1 MPLPVQKQVR
11 MALFDFFRRPPPI
24 RDIGQLADFIDERA
38 AFLVQ
43 KGIYDYARARSG
55 PYSKTLLTESKFIA
69 DLNLSRWQAYPLGL
83 AMVGEMVEGV
93 VHSAEDR
100 RAVLD
105 PLSALVLDVFDRH
118 PVPEPIGSD
127 GWTRARGELARK
139 LDQIG
144 THPPKRVIDIPE
156 SYVAHYFDLMPFARE
171 LLTPDAPTMRAY
183 LRLTL
188 TNMRDDLSR
197 RMDAADMADKLRNG

>member
-1 MPLPVQKQVR
+1 
-11 MALFDFFRRPPPI
+11 MALFGWFRRPPQI
-24 RDIGQLADFIDERA
+24 REPGELADFIDERA

-55 PYSKTLLTESKFIA
+55 PYSKTLLTETKFIA
-69 DLNLSRWQAYPLGL
+69 DANRSRWQAYPLGL

-93 VHSAEDR
+93 LSPHANPDR
-100 RAVLD
+100 RTILD
-105 PLSALVLDVFDRH
+105 QLRRLVLDVFDRY

-127 GWTRARGELARK
+127 AWKRARDELARK

-144 THPPKRVIDIPE
+144 THPPKSVIDIPE
-156 SYVAHYFDLMPFARE
+156 PYFAHYFDLMPFARE
-171 LLTPDAPTMRAY
+171 LLTQDAPTTRAY

-188 TNMRDDLSR
+188 THMRDDLVK
-197 RMDAADMADKLRNG
+197 RMDPAEMAGKLRRG